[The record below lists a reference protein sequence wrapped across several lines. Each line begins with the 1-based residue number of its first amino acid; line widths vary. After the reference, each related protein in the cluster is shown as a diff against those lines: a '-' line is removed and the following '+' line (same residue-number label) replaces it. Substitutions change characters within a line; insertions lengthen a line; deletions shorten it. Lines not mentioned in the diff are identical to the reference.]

1 MQLKIDSSDNRK
13 TIISLDR
20 KTLVK
25 EYKSP
30 QEQDVL
36 AAMAELL
43 GREGKKLADVTA
55 IEVNRGPGAFTS
67 LRVGI
72 SVANA
77 LKYALGLGKPVE
89 PKYSQPPKIT
99 VSGSKSPKR
108 RNSPA

>member
-1 MQLKIDSSDNRK
+1 MRLKIDSTDNRK
-13 TIISLDR
+13 TVISLG
-20 KTLVK
+20 KETLVK
-25 EYKSP
+25 KYASP

-36 AAMAELL
+36 AAIDELL

-89 PKYSQPPKIT
+89 PKYGQPPKIT
-99 VSGSKSPKR
+99 VSGLR
-108 RNSPA
+108 

>member
-1 MQLKIDSSDNRK
+1 MRLRIDTTDNRK
-13 TIISLDR
+13 TVVSLGGE
-20 KTLVK
+20 TLVK

-36 AAMAELL
+36 AAIDELL

-77 LKYALGLGKPVE
+77 LSYALNLGSPVE
-89 PKYSQPPKIT
+89 PEYGQPPKIT
-99 VSGSKSPKR
+99 VSGSR
-108 RNSPA
+108 

>member
-1 MQLKIDSSDNRK
+1 MRLKIDSTDNRK
-13 TIISLDR
+13 TVISLGE

-25 EYKSP
+25 KYASP

-36 AAMAELL
+36 AAIDELL
-43 GREGKKLADVTA
+43 RREGKKLSNITT
-55 IEVNRGPGAFTS
+55 IEVNTGPGAFTS

-89 PKYSQPPKIT
+89 PKYGQPPKIT
-99 VSGSKSPKR
+99 VSGLR
-108 RNSPA
+108 

>member
-1 MQLKIDSSDNRK
+1 MRLRIDTTDNRK
-13 TIISLDR
+13 TVVSLGGE
-20 KTLVK
+20 TLVK

-36 AAMAELL
+36 AAIDELL

-89 PKYSQPPKIT
+89 PKYGQLPKIT
-99 VSGSKSPKR
+99 VPGLR
-108 RNSPA
+108 